1 MKKINIKKTI
11 GAILLVS
18 YLFMMIFPMIYL
30 IATSFM
36 TDSELASIVPKLIP
50 SSIQFDNYIS
60 ALTRQPLFTYMA
72 NSLIVSLLSVVI
84 ALFIGVLAAYGL
96 VRYDI
101 KFKTVFLLF
110 ILAISLLPTITL
122 INPLFKMYSEI
133 GLLNS
138 RIGLSLIIAVLDL
151 PMVIWFMTAAIKE
164 IPISIEES
172 AELDGANLFQTL
184 FKIIFPLLK
193 SSIFSLSIMV
203 FIGAWNNYLLSQV
216 LNQFESA
223 RTVVVGMTLYQTD
236 NTVPFGIV
244 SAAALITVM
253 PLLILVIFFQ
263 KNILGGIMQGGVK
276 E

>member
-1 MKKINIKKTI
+1 MKSDAKKII
-11 GAILLVS
+11 GSFMLIV
-18 YLFMMIFPMIYL
+18 YLFIMVFPMIYL
-30 IATSFM
+30 ISTSFM
-36 TDSELASIVPKLIP
+36 TDSELSSLIPTLIP
-50 SSIQFDNYIS
+50 SSFQLDNYLQAIS
-60 ALTRQPLFTYMA
+60 RQPLFTYMA
-72 NSLIVSLLSVVI
+72 NSLIVSLLSVAI
-84 ALFIGVLAAYGL
+84 AMFIGVLAAYGL
-96 VRYDI
+96 VRYEI
-101 KFKTVFLLF
+101 KLKKVFLLF

-122 INPLFKMYSEI
+122 INPLFKMYSQI

-151 PMVIWFMTAAIKE
+151 PMIIWFMTAAIKE

-172 AELDGANLFQTL
+172 AELDGATLFQTL
-184 FKIIFPLLK
+184 FRIIFPLLK
-193 SSIFSLSIMV
+193 SSFFSLSILV

-236 NTVPFGIV
+236 NTIPFGIV
-244 SAAALITVM
+244 SAAALVTVM
-253 PLLILVIFFQ
+253 PLLIMVIFFQ

>member
-1 MKKINIKKTI
+1 MKKIDIKKGI
-11 GAILLVS
+11 GSIMLII
-18 YLFMMIFPMIYL
+18 YLFIMIFPMIYMVS
-30 IATSFM
+30 TSFM
-36 TDSELASIVPKLIP
+36 NNAEQSSLIPKLIP
-50 SSIQFDNYIS
+50 SSLQLDNYVQ
-60 ALTRQPLFTYMA
+60 ALTRQPLYTYMF
-72 NSLIVSLLSVVI
+72 NSLIVSSLAVLI
-84 ALFIGVLAAYGL
+84 AIFLGVLAAYGL

-101 KFKTVFLLF
+101 KFKKIFLLF

-122 INPLFKMYSEI
+122 INPLFKMYSNI
-133 GLLNS
+133 GLLNT
-138 RIGLSLIIAVLDL
+138 RIGLSLIIAALDL

-164 IPISIEES
+164 VPISIEES
-172 AELDGANLFQTL
+172 AKIDGARLFQTL

-193 SSIFSLSIMV
+193 SSFFSLSIMV

-236 NTVPFGIV
+236 NTIPFGIV
-244 SAAALITVM
+244 SAAALVTVM
-253 PLLILVIFFQ
+253 PLLILVVFFQ

>member
-1 MKKINIKKTI
+1 MKSDAKKII
-11 GAILLVS
+11 GSFMLIV
-18 YLFMMIFPMIYL
+18 YLFIMVFPMIYL
-30 IATSFM
+30 ISTSFM
-36 TDSELASIVPKLIP
+36 TDSELSSLIPTLIP
-50 SSIQFDNYIS
+50 SSFQLDNYLQAIS
-60 ALTRQPLFTYMA
+60 RQPLFTYMA
-72 NSLIVSLLSVVI
+72 NSLIVSLLSVAI
-84 ALFIGVLAAYGL
+84 AMFIGVLAAYGL
-96 VRYDI
+96 VRYEI
-101 KFKTVFLLF
+101 KLKKVFLLF

-122 INPLFKMYSEI
+122 INPLFKMYSQI

-151 PMVIWFMTAAIKE
+151 PMIIWFMTAAIKE

-172 AELDGANLFQTL
+172 AELDGATLFQTL
-184 FKIIFPLLK
+184 FRIIFPLLK
-193 SSIFSLSIMV
+193 SSFFSLSILV

-236 NTVPFGIV
+236 NTIPFGIV
-244 SAAALITVM
+244 SAAALVTVM
-253 PLLILVIFFQ
+253 PLLIMVTFFQ

>member
-1 MKKINIKKTI
+1 MKYDVKKSI
-11 GAILLVS
+11 GTVLLIA
-18 YLFMMIFPMIYL
+18 YLFIMVFPMIYL
-30 IATSFM
+30 IASSFM
-36 TDSELASIVPKLIP
+36 TDSELSSLVPKIIP
-50 SSIQFDNYIS
+50 SSFQLDNYIQAIS
-60 ALTRQPLFTYMA
+60 RQPLFTYMA
-72 NSLIVSLLSVVI
+72 NSLVVSLLSVVI
-84 ALFIGVLAAYGL
+84 SMFIGVLAAYGL
-96 VRYDI
+96 VRYEI
-101 KFKTVFLLF
+101 KFKKVFLLF

-122 INPLFKMYSEI
+122 INPLFKMYSSI

-164 IPISIEES
+164 IPLSIEES
-172 AELDGANLFQTL
+172 AELDGATLFQTL

-193 SSIFSLSIMV
+193 SSFFSLSIMV

-236 NTVPFGIV
+236 NTIPFGIV
-244 SAAALITVM
+244 SAAALVTVL
-253 PLLILVIFFQ
+253 PLLIMVIFFQ